1 MGRQVTLEQVETAL
15 DELSYPVMRTD
26 AAREFE
32 DTTLQFPDGEENLGK
47 LLSETHSDSFD
58 SVAEVETELRE
69 VLPGEVAAESVGTDV
84 DG

>member
-1 MGRQVTLEQVETAL
+1 MGRQVTLDQVETAL

-32 DTTLQFPDGEENLGK
+32 DTTLRLPEGEENLGK

-69 VLPGEVAAESVGTDV
+69 VLPAEVAAESVGTDV